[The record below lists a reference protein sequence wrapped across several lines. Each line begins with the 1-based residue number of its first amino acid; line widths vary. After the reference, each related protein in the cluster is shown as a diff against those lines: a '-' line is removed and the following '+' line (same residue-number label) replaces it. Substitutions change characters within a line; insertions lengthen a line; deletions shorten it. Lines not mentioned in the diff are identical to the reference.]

1 LSINDCPLINH
12 SGKGVSTGKFSFLF
26 LKNTNNQIPKGG
38 IMKKAIIIIAT
49 VITVLLVASITLS
62 GCTADQQSAVQA
74 AVESALESAAAETT
88 AAPATT
94 AAAVEAETTAAPAGA
109 YDYYELLRASA
120 MKNEAYPD
128 APAAG
133 QTLAFTNIMGG
144 ISFCDAVWKNIQ
156 DQWALAGGDPA
167 SLYYADNQYD
177 ATIGLKNADIM
188 LAKNPD
194 VLINFQF
201 DAKVNSIISIK
212 FGQAN
217 IPIIA
222 VDVPTPNAPFMG
234 VNNFKVAYLAGE
246 EAIKNVE
253 AMGGIDKID
262 NIILMQMPAAG
273 EVLMLRSEGFYQAFA
288 DKYGAEVIDPKTIR
302 ADGGAGEAE
311 QASKAMTD
319 VLATIPDA
327 ENVVLTSVNAQTM
340 SGIIAAV
347 QTAGRWD
354 PEKWIVIT
362 QGADE
367 TGNQQI
373 VDGLVRASIAY
384 FPERYGEYLVPAS
397 VALMKGEAV
406 PAFMYVENEVITMDN
421 MKDFYPEMLNK

>member
-1 LSINDCPLINH
+1 
-12 SGKGVSTGKFSFLF
+12 
-26 LKNTNNQIPKGG
+26 
-38 IMKKAIIIIAT
+38 MKKAIILIAT
-49 VITVLLVASITLS
+49 AITIFLVATITLS
-62 GCTADQQSAVQA
+62 GCTVDQQSAVQS
-74 AVESALESAAAETT
+74 AVESALESVAAETT
-88 AAPATT
+88 AAVAAET
-94 AAAVEAETTAAPAGA
+94 AAETTAAVEAGA

-120 MKNEAYPD
+120 IKNEAYPD

-144 ISFCDAVWKNIQ
+144 IPFCEAVWKNVQ
-156 DQWALAGGDPA
+156 DQWVLAGGDPA

-188 LAKNPD
+188 LAKNPN

-201 DAKVNSIISIK
+201 DSKVNSIISIK
-212 FGQAN
+212 FGQAG

-222 VDVPTPNAPFMG
+222 VDVPTPGAPFMG

-246 EAIKNVE
+246 EAIKYVE
-253 AMGGIDKID
+253 TMGGIDKID

-273 EVLMLRSEGFYQAFA
+273 EVLMLRSEGFYQAFV
-288 DKYGAEVIDPKTIR
+288 DKYGAEVIDPKTVR

-311 QASKAMTD
+311 QANKSMTD
-319 VLATIPDA
+319 VLATIPNA
-327 ENVVLTSVNAQTM
+327 QNCVLTSINAQTM
-340 SGIIAAV
+340 SGILSAI

-354 PEKWIVIT
+354 PEKWVVIT

-367 TGNQQI
+367 TANQQI
-373 VDGLVRASIAY
+373 VDGLVKASIAY

-397 VALMKGEAV
+397 IALMKGEVV
-406 PAFMYVENEVITMDN
+406 PPFMYVENVVISMDN
-421 MKDFYPEMLNK
+421 MKDYYPEMLTK

>member
-1 LSINDCPLINH
+1 
-12 SGKGVSTGKFSFLF
+12 
-26 LKNTNNQIPKGG
+26 
-38 IMKKAIIIIAT
+38 MKKAIILIAT
-49 VITVLLVASITLS
+49 AIILFLVATITLS
-62 GCTADQQSAVQA
+62 GCTVDQQSAVQS
-74 AVESALESAAAETT
+74 AVESALESVAAETT
-88 AAPATT
+88 AAVAAET
-94 AAAVEAETTAAPAGA
+94 AAETTAAGEEGA
-109 YDYYELLRASA
+109 YDYYELLRATA
-120 MKNEAYPD
+120 IKNEAYPD

-144 ISFCDAVWKNIQ
+144 IPFCEEVWKNVQ
-156 DQWALAGGDPA
+156 DQWVLAGGDPA

-201 DAKVNSIISIK
+201 DSKVNSIISIK

-234 VNNFKVAYLAGE
+234 VNNFKVAYAAGE
-246 EAIKNVE
+246 EAIKGVE
-253 AMGGIDKID
+253 AMGGIDMID
-262 NIILMQMPAAG
+262 NIILMQMPSAG
-273 EVLMLRSEGFYQAFA
+273 EVVMLRSEGFYQAFV
-288 DKYGAEVIDPKTIR
+288 DKYGADVIDPKTVR

-311 QASKAMTD
+311 QANKSMTD

-327 ENVVLTSVNAQTM
+327 QNCVLTSINAQTM
-340 SGIIAAV
+340 SGILSAI

-354 PEKWIVIT
+354 PEKWVVIT

-367 TGNQQI
+367 TANQQI
-373 VDGLVRASIAY
+373 VDGLVKASIAY
-384 FPERYGEYLVPAS
+384 FPERYGEYLIPPSIALLEGEVVP
-397 VALMKGEAV
+397 
-406 PAFMYVENEVITMDN
+406 PFMYVENVVISMDN
-421 MKDFYPEMLNK
+421 MKDYYPEMLTN

>member
-1 LSINDCPLINH
+1 
-12 SGKGVSTGKFSFLF
+12 
-26 LKNTNNQIPKGG
+26 
-38 IMKKAIIIIAT
+38 MKKAIILIAT
-49 VITVLLVASITLS
+49 AITLFLVASITLS
-62 GCTADQQSAVQA
+62 GCAVDQQSAVQS
-74 AVESALESAAAETT
+74 AVESALESVAAETTAVAAETAAAETT
-88 AAPATT
+88 AA
-94 AAAVEAETTAAPAGA
+94 VETGA

-120 MKNEAYPD
+120 IKNEAYPD

-144 ISFCDAVWKNIQ
+144 ITFCEAVWKNVQ
-156 DQWALAGGDPA
+156 DQWVLAGGDPA

-188 LAKNPD
+188 LAKNPN

-201 DAKVNSIISIK
+201 DSKVNSIISIK

-222 VDVPTPNAPFMG
+222 VDVPTPGAPFMG

-246 EAIKNVE
+246 EAIKRVE
-253 AMGGIDKID
+253 DMGGIDKID

-273 EVLMLRSEGFYQAFA
+273 EVLMLRSEGFYQAFV
-288 DKYGAEVIDPKTIR
+288 DKYGAEVIDPKTVR

-311 QASKAMTD
+311 QANKSMTD
-319 VLATIPDA
+319 VLATIPNA
-327 ENVVLTSVNAQTM
+327 KNCVLTSINAQTM
-340 SGIIAAV
+340 SGIISAI

-367 TGNQQI
+367 TANQQI
-373 VDGLVRASIAY
+373 VDGLVKASIAY

-397 VALMKGEAV
+397 VALMKGEVV
-406 PAFMYVENEVITMDN
+406 PPFMYVENVVISMDN
-421 MKDFYPEMLNK
+421 MKDYYPEMLTK

>member
-1 LSINDCPLINH
+1 
-12 SGKGVSTGKFSFLF
+12 
-26 LKNTNNQIPKGG
+26 
-38 IMKKAIIIIAT
+38 MKKAIILIAT
-49 VITVLLVASITLS
+49 AITLFLVATITLS
-62 GCTADQQSAVQA
+62 GCTVDQQSAVQS
-74 AVESALESAAAETT
+74 AVESALESVAAETT
-88 AAPATT
+88 AAVAAET
-94 AAAVEAETTAAPAGA
+94 AAETTAAVEAGA

-120 MKNEAYPD
+120 IKNETYPD

-144 ISFCDAVWKNIQ
+144 IPFCEAVWKNVQ
-156 DQWALAGGDPA
+156 DQWVLAGGDPA
-167 SLYYADNQYD
+167 DLYYADNQYD

-188 LAKNPD
+188 LAKNPN

-201 DAKVNSIISIK
+201 DSKVNSIISIK

-222 VDVPTPNAPFMG
+222 VDVPTPGAPFMG

-246 EAIKNVE
+246 EAIKYVE
-253 AMGGIDKID
+253 TMGGIDKID

-288 DKYGAEVIDPKTIR
+288 DKYGVEVIDPKTVR

-311 QASKAMTD
+311 QANKSMTD

-327 ENVVLTSVNAQTM
+327 QNCVLTSINAQTM
-340 SGIIAAV
+340 SGILSAI

-354 PEKWIVIT
+354 PEKWVVIT

-367 TGNQQI
+367 TANQQI
-373 VDGLVRASIAY
+373 VDGLVKASIAY

-397 VALMKGEAV
+397 IALMKGEVV
-406 PAFMYVENEVITMDN
+406 PPFMYVENVVISMDN
-421 MKDFYPEMLNK
+421 MKDYYPEMITK